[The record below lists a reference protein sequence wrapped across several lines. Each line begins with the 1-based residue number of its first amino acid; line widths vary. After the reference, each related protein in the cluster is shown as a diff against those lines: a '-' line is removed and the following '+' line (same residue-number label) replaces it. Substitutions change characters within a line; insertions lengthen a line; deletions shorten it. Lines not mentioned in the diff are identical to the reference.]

1 MTKEF
6 GVSATLVNLTIALY
20 MLAMSIFPL
29 WWSSFSETL
38 GRRNM
43 YVISF
48 FLNILFCLLSA
59 LSVNIAMLIVFR
71 MLSGG
76 ASASVQAVGAGTI
89 ADIWEPRE
97 RGRAM
102 GIFYLGPLMG
112 PMLGPVLGGVLA
124 QYYGWRS
131 TAYFLTV
138 YGVIVFVLTLF
149 VLPETLERRK
159 SSPPSPPP
167 TGPTAAADDNANLS
181 RVTSTARSVQTRSKK
196 AAKELKRWLVDPLEI
211 ITYLRFPPVLCS
223 VYYSAIT
230 FGSLYVLNI
239 AVQSSF
245 SRAPYGFD
253 SVILGLLYL
262 PGSVGYAVT
271 SILGGR
277 WIDKIMIRAA
287 ERAGRRD
294 ADGAL
299 VLLPEDRMG
308 INAWIAASLY
318 PASLVWFGWAAQRGV
333 HWAVPSAANFCFGL
347 SSMLIFSAVTTML
360 TEFMP
365 RRSSAGVALNNFV
378 RNILSCTGGVVG
390 QPLID
395 AMGVGWLMTT
405 LGLVC
410 WISGNLTIWL
420 LRRNSR
426 KWRVQMD
433 RALGDE

>member
-167 TGPTAAADDNANLS
+167 TGPTAAADDNAPLDGLIFAAEDFALDLS
-181 RVTSTARSVQTRSKK
+181 LTRTPSLREFLYARSAIATAARAWSLPSAVDLVCTSFRGEEGAARLEEECRDGRGLGFNGKQCIHPDQVALVQRLFAPDQREVEWAVRVLIADEK
-196 AAKELKRWLVDPLEI
+196 AIAQGRGAFTLDGSMIDAPVSGKAKEVVHK
-211 ITYLRFPPVLCS
+211 
-223 VYYSAIT
+223 
-230 FGSLYVLNI
+230 
-239 AVQSSF
+239 
-245 SRAPYGFD
+245 
-253 SVILGLLYL
+253 
-262 PGSVGYAVT
+262 
-271 SILGGR
+271 
-277 WIDKIMIRAA
+277 A
-287 ERAGRRD
+287 ERCGMDVEELRQKWKD
-294 ADGAL
+294 QE
-299 VLLPEDRMG
+299 PE
-308 INAWIAASLY
+308 
-318 PASLVWFGWAAQRGV
+318 
-333 HWAVPSAANFCFGL
+333 
-347 SSMLIFSAVTTML
+347 
-360 TEFMP
+360 
-365 RRSSAGVALNNFV
+365 
-378 RNILSCTGGVVG
+378 
-390 QPLID
+390 
-395 AMGVGWLMTT
+395 
-405 LGLVC
+405 
-410 WISGNLTIWL
+410 
-420 LRRNSR
+420 
-426 KWRVQMD
+426 
-433 RALGDE
+433 